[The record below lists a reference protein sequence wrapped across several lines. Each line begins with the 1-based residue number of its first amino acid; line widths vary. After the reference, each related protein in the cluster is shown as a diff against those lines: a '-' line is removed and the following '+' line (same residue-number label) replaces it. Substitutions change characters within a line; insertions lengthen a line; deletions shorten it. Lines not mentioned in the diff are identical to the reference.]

1 MSAPLVAQAAG
12 SRRPRSVAETLVV
25 DDLHIS
31 FQKGRREVVR
41 AVSFVIEP
49 GEALGLI
56 GESGSGKSMTAKAI
70 LGLLPLGAHVT
81 GSIRYGKRR
90 LLDLRAAEMQ
100 RLRGSTI
107 AMIFQDP
114 LTALNPVL
122 RVGDA
127 IAQVIVSHDRVSW
140 RQARLQ
146 AVSMM
151 ERVGIH
157 DAPRRMR
164 SHPYEFSG
172 GMRQRIVIAMALAA
186 HPTVLLA
193 DEPTTA
199 LDMIVQT
206 GILRL
211 LDQLRREEAMSLLLV
226 SHDFGVVAGMCDR
239 VGVMY
244 HGELVEEGPTRV
256 VLFEPRHPYTI
267 GLLDSL
273 PTSTGQRLRPIPGTP
288 PDGGT
293 VLPGCAFAP
302 RCRLATQDC
311 TAGSIPFVSL
321 GPTHRSRCIHI
332 DKLAD
337 LRSTPID
344 TAGSSEM
351 LVTDR
356 PEDATNA

>member
-1 MSAPLVAQAAG
+1 MSAPLVAPASALG
-12 SRRPRSVAETLVV
+12 SRRVRSRAEPLVIE
-25 DDLHIS
+25 DLHIAFEGGS
-31 FQKGRREVVR
+31 REVVR
-41 AVSFVIEP
+41 AVSLAIEP
-49 GEALGLI
+49 GEAVGLI
-56 GESGSGKSMTAKAI
+56 GESGSGKSMTARAI
-70 LGLLPLGAHVT
+70 LGLLPLGAKVK
-81 GSIRYGKRR
+81 GSIRYGGRS
-90 LLDLRAAEMQ
+90 LLDLRPADMQ

-127 IAQVIVSHDRVSW
+127 IAQVIVSHDRVTW
-140 RQARLQ
+140 RQGRRQ

-157 DAPRRMR
+157 DAPVRAR
-164 SHPYEFSG
+164 SYPHQFSG

-199 LDMIVQT
+199 LDMIVQA

-256 VLFEPRHPYTI
+256 VLFEPKHPYTI

-273 PTSTGQRLRPIPGTP
+273 PTSAAQRLRPIPGQP
-288 PDGGT
+288 PEGGA

-302 RCRLATQDC
+302 RCRLATLDC
-311 TAGSIPFVSL
+311 TAGPIPFISVD
-321 GPTHRSRCIHI
+321 PTHRSRCIHM
-332 DKLAD
+332 DRLGE
-337 LRSTPID
+337 LRTNLM
-344 TAGSSEM
+344 ASEM
-351 LVTDR
+351 RPADR
-356 PEDATNA
+356 PGDAANA